1 MFTIFLLFNRNA
13 KVPVELLEENENLY
27 MADESITINEIN
39 GSDEHEWNVNSNL
52 VNQFCK
58 IDDNCIDILMIVN
71 IMMYNSNNI
80 TKKDSMNIL
89 INKSKSLNIQF
100 NNDRNVTKNE
110 GILIDDLDIND
121 DVNRLNTQIDKYID
135 QFVMVEIS
143 LE

>member
-13 KVPVELLEENENLY
+13 KVPVELLEENDNLY

-52 VNQFCK
+52 VNQFGK

-71 IMMYNSNNI
+71 IMIYNSNNI